1 MEILIAFV
9 VVGVVAYGVYDFIK
23 GFIKDK
29 SDTKDFDIIIK
40 TVNNLG
46 FKTIF
51 IESGILEASFEMD
64 FLVKPKVEVIINFKV
79 FRTYAYIGYVL
90 NDNWKQINI
99 TKPFNENIG
108 LSLQEAKNDIIENHQ
123 KNLKPY

>member
-1 MEILIAFV
+1 MEILITLV
-9 VVGVVAYGVYDFIK
+9 VVGVFVYGVYDFIK

-64 FLVKPKVEVIINFKV
+64 FLVNSKVGVNIFFKV
-79 FRTYAYIGYVL
+79 FRTSAYIGYVL

-99 TKPFNENIG
+99 TKPFNENIE
-108 LSLQEAKNDIIENHQ
+108 LSLQQAKNDII
-123 KNLKPY
+123 KNYKKF